1 MLRSSPVHVLAVTLL
16 FVGGCSGSGDTDQ
29 PASEL
34 DAFQMQVGDCFDDDL
49 LSGSEVSGVP
59 GVSCDQ
65 PHDNEVYALF
75 DLSAP
80 EFPGDEAALALANQ
94 GCLER
99 FPDAIGTSY
108 ETSVL
113 AFTTLTPTERSWTE
127 LADREVVC
135 IAFHVQYDKL
145 TGSVLGS
152 GM

>member
-1 MLRSSPVHVLAVTLL
+1 MFRSLPVKLLAVTLL
-16 FVGGCSGSGDTDQ
+16 LTGGCSGPDQ
-29 PASEL
+29 ADSEL

-49 LSGSEVSGVP
+49 LSGSEVSGLP
-59 GVSCDQ
+59 GIPCEQ
-65 PHDNEVYALF
+65 PHDNQVYALF

-80 EFPGDEAALALANQ
+80 EFPGDDAVLALANE

-108 ETSVL
+108 EASVY

-135 IAFHVQYDKL
+135 IAYHMEMEKL
-145 TGSVLGS
+145 TTTVLGS
-152 GM
+152 GR